1 VAAKEVQ
8 HVVVVC
14 PKCKTRLKVDE
25 ARLSPQGSR
34 FKCPKCS
41 TVLVIKKPA
50 IQENKSL
57 DRKKILVAHSS
68 TSVVDNV
75 KNLLAGEGYTVITS
89 ADGIDAM
96 VRALKELPSFGIIE
110 VALPKIYGFE
120 VCKKLKSRPET
131 KEMKLILVPSI
142 YDKTKYRREPVSL
155 YGADDYIEEHDLSV
169 RLIDA
174 INRIKSGVPAETEK
188 PAIQPQPQPVA
199 HRAPE
204 QGPTE
209 RHAEAPIRDEPA
221 APVPMPAATDHKT
234 DESIEKARRL
244 SRTIINDI
252 YLYNSAKVDEAVRRG
267 DFYAVFGSEVK
278 EGFKLYENRIP
289 QETRKKADFYR
300 EAIDNFLVAKKKSL
314 SQ

>member
-1 VAAKEVQ
+1 M
-8 HVVVVC
+8 VVVC

-25 ARLSPQGSR
+25 TKLSPQGSR

-50 IQENKSL
+50 VQEKKSL
-57 DRKKILVAHSS
+57 DHKKILVAHSS
-68 TSVVDNV
+68 ASVVENI
-75 KNLLAGEGYTVITS
+75 KNLLSGEGYTVVTS

-96 VRALKELPSFGIIE
+96 VRALKELPAFGIIE

-131 KEMKLILVPSI
+131 KEIKLILVPSI

-169 RLIDA
+169 RLIEA

-188 PAIQPQPQPVA
+188 PEIQSQSQPIAPK
-199 HRAPE
+199 APE
-204 QGPTE
+204 QGPAG
-209 RHAEAPIRDEPA
+209 RDAESLIREEPVAPAPGPA
-221 APVPMPAATDHKT
+221 ADLKA
-234 DESIEKARRL
+234 DELIEKARRL

-252 YLYNSAKVDEAVRRG
+252 YLYNSSKVDEAVKRG

-300 EAIDNFLVAKKKSL
+300 EAIDNFLVAKKKTL

>member
-25 ARLSPQGSR
+25 TKLSLQGSR
-34 FKCPKCS
+34 FRCPKCS

-50 IQENKSL
+50 VQEKKSL
-57 DRKKILVAHSS
+57 DHRKFLVAHSS
-68 TSVVDNV
+68 AAVIENIKS
-75 KNLLAGEGYTVITS
+75 LLAGEGYTVVTS

-96 VRALKELPSFGIIE
+96 VRALKELPAFGIIE

-120 VCKKLKSRPET
+120 VCKKLKARPET

-169 RLIDA
+169 RLIEA
-174 INRIKSGVPAETEK
+174 INRIKSGVPAEPEKSKTETQ
-188 PAIQPQPQPVA
+188 PAAPK
-199 HRAPE
+199 APE
-204 QGPTE
+204 QVS
-209 RHAEAPIRDEPA
+209 AEKAAAAQRREVPVAPAPRPA
-221 APVPMPAATDHKT
+221 ADAKT

-267 DFYAVFGSEVK
+267 DFYAVFGPEVK
-278 EGFKLYENRIP
+278 EGFKLYESRIP
-289 QETRKKADFYR
+289 LETRKKADFYR

-314 SQ
+314 LQ

>member
-1 VAAKEVQ
+1 M
-8 HVVVVC
+8 VVVC

-25 ARLSPQGSR
+25 TKLSPQGSR

-41 TVLVIKKPA
+41 TVLAIKKPA
-50 IQENKSL
+50 VQEKKSL
-57 DRKKILVAHSS
+57 DHKKILLAHSS
-68 TSVVDNV
+68 ASVVENI
-75 KNLLAGEGYTVITS
+75 KNLLVGEGYTVVVS
-89 ADGIDAM
+89 PDGIDAM
-96 VRALKELPSFGIIE
+96 VRALKELPAFGIIE

-169 RLIDA
+169 RLIEA
-174 INRIKSGVPAETEK
+174 INRIKSGAPAESEKTE
-188 PAIQPQPQPVA
+188 IQSQPQPTTPK
-199 HRAPE
+199 APE
-204 QGPTE
+204 QRP
-209 RHAEAPIRDEPA
+209 AEKPIIEKPVSPVPGPA
-221 APVPMPAATDHKT
+221 AVDVKS

-267 DFYAVFGSEVK
+267 DFYAVFGAEVK

>member
-1 VAAKEVQ
+1 M
-8 HVVVVC
+8 VVVC

-25 ARLSPQGSR
+25 TRLSPQGSR

-50 IQENKSL
+50 VQEKKSL
-57 DRKKILVAHSS
+57 DHKKILLAHSS
-68 TSVVDNV
+68 ASVVENI
-75 KNLLAGEGYTVITS
+75 KNLLVGEGYSVIIS
-89 ADGIDAM
+89 VDGIDAM
-96 VRALKELPSFGIIE
+96 VRALKELPAFGIIE

-120 VCKKLKSRPET
+120 VCKKLKSHPET

-142 YDKTKYRREPVSL
+142 YDKTKYRRDPVSL
-155 YGADDYIEEHDLSV
+155 YGADEYIEEHDLSV
-169 RLIDA
+169 RLIEA
-174 INRIKSGVPAETEK
+174 INRIKSGVPAEPDK
-188 PAIQPQPQPVA
+188 PKIQTQPQPTA
-199 HRAPE
+199 LKAPE
-204 QGPTE
+204 QQPTE
-209 RHAEAPIRDEPA
+209 KDVEAPGREEPA
-221 APVPMPAATDHKT
+221 APAPRPAADVKT
-234 DESIEKARRL
+234 DELIEKARRL

-267 DFYAVFGSEVK
+267 DFYAVFGAEVK

-289 QETRKKADFYR
+289 QEIRKKADFYR

>member
-1 VAAKEVQ
+1 M
-8 HVVVVC
+8 VVVC

-25 ARLSPQGSR
+25 TKLSPQGSR

-50 IQENKSL
+50 VQGKKSL
-57 DRKKILVAHSS
+57 DHKKILLAHSS
-68 TSVVDNV
+68 ASVVENIT
-75 KNLLAGEGYTVITS
+75 KLLVGEGYTVVTS

-96 VRALKELPSFGIIE
+96 VTALKELPAFGIIE

-131 KEMKLILVPSI
+131 REMKLILVPSI

-169 RLIDA
+169 RLIES
-174 INRIKSGVPAETEK
+174 INRIKSGAPAEPQK
-188 PAIQPQPQPVA
+188 PEMQTQPAAAAPQAPQPQTIRNADAPV
-199 HRAPE
+199 RE
-204 QGPTE
+204 ELTTPTPGS
-209 RHAEAPIRDEPA
+209 AAPA
-221 APVPMPAATDHKT
+221 ADLKT
-234 DESIEKARRL
+234 DESVEKARRL

-278 EGFKLYENRIP
+278 EGFKLYESRIP
-289 QETRKKADFYR
+289 QEIRAKADFYR